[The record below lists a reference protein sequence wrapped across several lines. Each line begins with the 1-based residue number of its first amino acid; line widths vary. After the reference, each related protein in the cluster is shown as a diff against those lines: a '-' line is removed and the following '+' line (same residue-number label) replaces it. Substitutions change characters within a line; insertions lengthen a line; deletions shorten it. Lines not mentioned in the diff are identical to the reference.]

1 MNTNMEKKQYIVPVV
16 EKVTFDYPL
25 MVALSG
31 SDVPGDVHG
40 APARHL
46 GGSKSEV
53 F

>member
-1 MNTNMEKKQYIVPVV
+1 MIMKKQYIIPMC
-16 EKVTFDYPL
+16 EVTVL
-25 MVALSG
+25 SSG
-31 SDVPGDVHG
+31 SLMKYTGPASLPDHVG